1 MRATGRVRPMAHV
14 AKLAPAPAHVAAGD
28 AVARRLVLLAASQ
41 PSRGAVSGVRSH
53 QLPEQQ

>member
-1 MRATGRVRPMAHV
+1 MRATGRVRRIAHV
-14 AKLAPAPAHVAAGD
+14 AKLAHVAAGD
-28 AVARRLVLLAASQ
+28 AVVRRLVLLAASQ